1 MANSKTDPRV
11 IKTRNNL
18 KKALVQLMKQYKVE
32 NISVQKITEKASIT
46 RGTFYLHYKDK
57 QDFIERSLSEI
68 LDDFFDA
75 VMIDGTD
82 YLPAISTDESI
93 SVFSQQRAF
102 KYIENE
108 AETFD
113 VLINNQENEP
123 FFDHLYARLADYL
136 QKFHQQ
142 VGAQFAELGV
152 PVNLEISFIVSA
164 ELGLIKNWLRDGMI
178 YTPRYMTQSIDK
190 IFSQINCSGIF
201 FTDFFVDENQNM
213 L

>member
-75 VMIDGTD
+75 VMIDGAN
-82 YLPAISTDESI
+82 YLPSINSDERI
-93 SVFSQQRAF
+93 HVFSQQRAF

-123 FFDHLYARLADYL
+123 FFDRLNARLTDYL
-136 QKFHQQ
+136 QKFHTQI
-142 VGAQFAELGV
+142 GDQFTDIGV

-164 ELGLIKNWLRDGMI
+164 ELGLIKNWLKDGMI

-190 IFSQINCSGIF
+190 IFGQIKCDGVF
-201 FTDFFVDENQNM
+201 FTDFFVDESKSDF
-213 L
+213 

>member
-1 MANSKTDPRV
+1 
-11 IKTRNNL
+11 
-18 KKALVQLMKQYKVE
+18 MKQYKVE

>member
-18 KKALVQLMKQYKVE
+18 KKALVQLMRQYKVE
-32 NISVQKITEKASIT
+32 NISVQKITEKAAIT

-75 VMIDGTD
+75 VMIDGTHF
-82 YLPAISTDESI
+82 LPPINSDERI
-93 SVFSQQRAF
+93 KVFSQQRAF

-113 VLINNQENEP
+113 VLINNQDNEP
-123 FFDHLYARLADYL
+123 FFDHLHTRLTEYL

-142 VGAQFAELGV
+142 IGDQFAEFGV

-164 ELGLIKNWLRDGMI
+164 ELGLIRNWLREGMI
-178 YTPRYMTQSIDK
+178 YTPRYMTQSIEK
-190 IFSQINCSGIF
+190 IFSQINCDGIF
-201 FTDFFVDENQNM
+201 FTDFFVDESQEN

>member
-82 YLPAISTDESI
+82 YLPAIITDEPI

>member
-82 YLPAISTDESI
+82 YLPAINTDEPI
-93 SVFSQQRAF
+93 RVFSQQRAF

>member
-82 YLPAISTDESI
+82 YLPAISADEPI

>member
-82 YLPAISTDESI
+82 YLPAINTDEPISI
-93 SVFSQQRAF
+93 FSQQRAF

>member
-82 YLPAISTDESI
+82 YLPAINTDEPI

>member
-1 MANSKTDPRV
+1 
-11 IKTRNNL
+11 
-18 KKALVQLMKQYKVE
+18 MKQYKIE

-57 QDFIERSLSEI
+57 QDFIERSLNEI

-75 VMIDGTD
+75 VMIDGAD
-82 YLPAISTDESI
+82 YLPTINSDETI
-93 SVFSQQRAF
+93 NVFSQQRAF

-123 FFDHLYARLADYL
+123 FFDQLYSRLSDYL

-142 VGAQFAELGV
+142 VGSQFAELGV

-190 IFSQINCSGIF
+190 IFSQINCSGVF
-201 FTDFFVDENQNM
+201 FTDFFVDESQIMN
-213 L
+213 

>member
-82 YLPAISTDESI
+82 YLPAINTDEPI

-113 VLINNQENEP
+113 VLINNQEKEP